1 VLSVVIGSVSIER
14 EGAVIEAESKAKVF
28 EDDVIVT
35 GGKSRAQVL
44 SLDQTAI
51 NISQNAE
58 LQLDKFVFGTDDDAV
73 SL

>member
-1 VLSVVIGSVSIER
+1 MNRFITFILCSLIASLSCAADSIGVLSVVIGSVSIER

-44 SLDQTAI
+44 LLSLI
-51 NISQNAE
+51 HI
-58 LQLDKFVFGTDDDAV
+58 
-73 SL
+73 